1 MRKTLLTNL
10 EKNSNILILGPKIP
24 TAPHSLHN
32 KNFGQKSKTIA
43 LKYFLLP
50 TMRNS
55 FQKNP
60 TDKFRGK
67 FKGGDDWPKIVPFT
81 SFWTS
86 TFLRKGLSHFVLKKR
101 NFMQKVKKR

>member
-1 MRKTLLTNL
+1 MPI
-10 EKNSNILILGPKIP
+10 S
-24 TAPHSLHN
+24 PHFSHN

-50 TMRNS
+50 TIRNS
-55 FQKNP
+55 FQKNLM
-60 TDKFRGK
+60 DKFRGK

-86 TFLRKGLSHFVLKKR
+86 TFLKKGLSHFCFKET
-101 NFMQKVKKR
+101 